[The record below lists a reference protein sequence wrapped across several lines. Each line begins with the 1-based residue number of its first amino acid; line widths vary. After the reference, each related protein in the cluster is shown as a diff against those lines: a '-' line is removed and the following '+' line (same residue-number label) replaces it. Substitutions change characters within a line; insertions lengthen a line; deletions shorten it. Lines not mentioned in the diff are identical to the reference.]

1 MAYIHVKQIGKGK
14 YYSLRVSVRE
24 GNRVITK
31 DICNLGSDLSRI
43 KIEDL
48 EKKYSKEIRKSYKTI
63 KKFLETNH
71 YLENAKKLKVKEDK
85 FLDRE
90 YILNIESILLH
101 YNSRFLK
108 LNKLTQREILE
119 NFAINFAVNSNSIE
133 GNTITLKEAY
143 NLLKED
149 ITPKNRTL
157 REVHELTNTKKVM
170 DFLDNKNQEITLK
183 FIENIHD
190 MLLENIDNRNGFRTS
205 DIKILGQPFKPTPA
219 RYVKSD
225 MELLLKWYNKN
236 KKKLHPLGL
245 ITLFHHKF
253 ESIHPFSDGNG
264 RTGRILVNYILSLN
278 KYPPLII
285 SRRFRKEYLRL
296 MNQSDKFI
304 RKDLLG
310 EDLKGYKSL
319 IDFIYSQFK
328 NSYWD
333 IFLV

>member
-1 MAYIHVKQIGKGK
+1 M
-14 YYSLRVSVRE
+14 
-24 GNRVITK
+24 
-31 DICNLGSDLSRI
+31 
-43 KIEDL
+43 
-48 EKKYSKEIRKSYKTI
+48 
-63 KKFLETNH
+63 
-71 YLENAKKLKVKEDK
+71 
-85 FLDRE
+85 
-90 YILNIESILLH
+90 
-101 YNSRFLK
+101 
-108 LNKLTQREILE
+108 
-119 NFAINFAVNSNSIE
+119 
-133 GNTITLKEAY
+133 
-143 NLLKED
+143 
-149 ITPKNRTL
+149 P
-157 REVHELTNTKKVM
+157 VHELTNTKKVM